1 MPEASIARK
10 QLHARA
16 HHVLTLALA
25 VLLPFGSKLFPDE
38 ITSHVPILSRLI
50 SVVIIL
56 IGINWLAGFDLKE
69 KLRASVSSR
78 LPFLFILLFLL
89 PAAGMLYTSNLAD
102 GGKELETKLSL
113 LLFPLFYGINYPVTR
128 ERLRSVF
135 IAFILSCLVASIAC
149 FARVI
154 VTEGFADTDKFFYSA
169 LSYFIHPGYFS
180 MYISVAIC
188 MLVWLINYS
197 ASFAMRVSCLVMI
210 AMFLVM
216 QVFLASKSGILVA
229 ALLVMGFCIA
239 YVIKYKKYAAGGIAL
254 LVLVVSSYFVVT
266 RINAV
271 GWRFLALKN
280 SVFNDAQPQAS
291 STESSDMRKL
301 VWQTAHEAIADNPV
315 AGVGTGDSRDELL
328 ARYKQKGMEL
338 AYEKRLNTHSEYLQ
352 HLVTF
357 GIIGLIVLAACL
369 LVPLV
374 RTLRNGY
381 WLYGL
386 FMLIVIANF
395 FTESM
400 LQAQA
405 GVVFYA
411 FFNAL
416 LANSQPNSARN
427 NS

>member
-1 MPEASIARK
+1 M
-10 QLHARA
+10 
-16 HHVLTLALA
+16 HHMLTLALVA
-25 VLLPFGSKLFPDE
+25 LLPFGSKLFPDE
-38 ITSHVPILSRLI
+38 ITSQVPILSRLI

-56 IGINWLAGFDLKE
+56 TGINWLAGLDLKV
-69 KLRASVSSR
+69 KLRAAVSSK
-78 LPFLFILLFLL
+78 LPFLFMLLFLL
-89 PAAGMLYTSNLAD
+89 PLAGMLYTSNLAD

-113 LLFPLFYGINYPVTR
+113 ILFPLFYGINYPVTK
-128 ERLRSVF
+128 ERLRSIF
-135 IAFILSCLVASIAC
+135 IAFILSCLLASVVC

-154 VTEGFADTDKFFYSA
+154 ITEGFADTDKFFYSA

-188 MLVWLINYS
+188 MLVWLINNS
-197 ASFAMRVSCLVMI
+197 SSLAMRAGSLIMI
-210 AMFLVM
+210 ALFLVM

-239 YVIKYKKYAAGGIAL
+239 YVIRYRKYSAGGIAL
-254 LVLVVSSYFVVT
+254 LLLIVSSYFVVT

-280 SVFNDAQPQAS
+280 SLFNNEQPQAS

-301 VWQTAHEAIADNPV
+301 VWQTAREAIAESPV
-315 AGVGTGDSRDELL
+315 IGVGTGDARDELL
-328 ARYKQKGMEL
+328 ARYRQKGMQL
-338 AYEKRLNTHSEYLQ
+338 ANEKRLNTHSEYLQ

-374 RTLRNGY
+374 RALRIGY
-381 WLYGL
+381 WLYAL
-386 FMLIVIANF
+386 FLAVVIANF

-416 LANSQPNSARN
+416 LANSHPASASN